1 MLTRF
6 FHDLWRQWL
15 RKSLCNVLTEPARI
29 GADLPQRLDHSFP
42 RYQPIPSRPIVA
54 EPRRSPQRIFPSARW
69 ALTLWTNVWER
80 EHMAKIRHLAIK
92 TKSPERLAVFYEEV
106 FGLKRIRSEKG
117 GAIYMSDG
125 YLTVALLRNRGEAT
139 PSGINH
145 FGFHV
150 DDVKDIEQ
158 KLKRFD
164 EPLEQRP
171 GNRPYA
177 EYRAMDPDGNLFD
190 VSAHGYEEA
199 EFKADRDARAVSAQ
213 KDKVP
218 S

>member
-1 MLTRF
+1 
-6 FHDLWRQWL
+6 
-15 RKSLCNVLTEPARI
+15 
-29 GADLPQRLDHSFP
+29 
-42 RYQPIPSRPIVA
+42 
-54 EPRRSPQRIFPSARW
+54 
-69 ALTLWTNVWER
+69 
-80 EHMAKIRHLAIK
+80 MAKIRHLAIK
-92 TKSPERLAVFYEEV
+92 TKSPERLAAFYEEV
-106 FGLKRIRSEKG
+106 FGLKRIRSDKG

-150 DDVKDIEQ
+150 EDIKEIEER
-158 KLKRFD
+158 LKKFE

-171 GNRPYA
+171 ANRPFA

-190 VSAHGYEEA
+190 VSVHGYDEA
-199 EFKADRDARAVSAQ
+199 EFGADREKRASEAR

>member
-1 MLTRF
+1 
-6 FHDLWRQWL
+6 
-15 RKSLCNVLTEPARI
+15 
-29 GADLPQRLDHSFP
+29 
-42 RYQPIPSRPIVA
+42 
-54 EPRRSPQRIFPSARW
+54 
-69 ALTLWTNVWER
+69 
-80 EHMAKIRHLAIK
+80 MAKIRHLAIK
-92 TKSPERLAVFYEEV
+92 TKSPEKLAAFYEEV

-125 YLTVALLRNRGEAT
+125 YLTLALLRNRGEAT

-150 DDVKDIEQ
+150 DDVKEIEE
-158 KLKRFD
+158 KLAKFE
-164 EPLEQRP
+164 EPLTQRP
-171 GNRPYA
+171 ANRPFA

-190 VSAHGYEEA
+190 VSAHGYDEA
-199 EFKADRDARAVSAQ
+199 EFQADRDKRAVQTQ